1 MAPATN
7 LQLRK
12 MGLYTAVVLL
22 VLFSVLPVAYA
33 ILTIFKKQSELFNP
47 AANPFIYEQGPTL
60 DHLIYLFE
68 NTNFPT
74 FLWNSVV
81 IGVLVVAITLLLAV
95 PAAYALARLTGRWGE
110 SSGMA
115 IFLVYLIPPTLLFIP
130 LFRIVVWLGLANT
143 IWSLV
148 LVLPTI
154 TVPFCTWLLLGF
166 FRSVPRELD
175 EAAMLDGHSR
185 FGAFRKVV
193 LPQAL
198 PGIGACVV
206 FAFSLSL
213 SNYIYSVT
221 FVTESASRNISAGV
235 PTELIRGDV
244 YFWPALMAATAIVAV
259 PLGIAYGLLFDYLVR
274 GFQAAESSIRE

>member
-1 MAPATN
+1 MARTTYRQ
-7 LQLRK
+7 LQK

-22 VLFSVLPVAYA
+22 VLFAVLPIAYA
-33 ILTIFKKQSELFNP
+33 TLTAFKRETELFDP
-47 AANPFIYEQGPTL
+47 AANPFLYEHGPTL
-60 DHLIYLFE
+60 EHLAFLFGS
-68 NTNFPT
+68 TQFPL
-74 FLWNSVV
+74 FLWNSLV
-81 IGVLVVAITLLLAV
+81 IGLLVVAITVLLAV
-95 PAAYALARLTGRWGE
+95 PAAYALARLTGPWGE

-166 FRSVPRELD
+166 FRSVPRELG
-175 EAAMLDGHSR
+175 EAALLDGCSQ
-185 FGAFRKVV
+185 FAAFRKVI

-198 PGIGACVV
+198 PGIGACIV

-213 SNYIYSVT
+213 SNFIYSVT
-221 FVTESASRNISAGV
+221 FVTESAARNISAGV

-244 YFWPALMAATAIVAV
+244 YFWPALMAATAIVAI

-274 GFQAAESSIRE
+274 GFQSAETAAR